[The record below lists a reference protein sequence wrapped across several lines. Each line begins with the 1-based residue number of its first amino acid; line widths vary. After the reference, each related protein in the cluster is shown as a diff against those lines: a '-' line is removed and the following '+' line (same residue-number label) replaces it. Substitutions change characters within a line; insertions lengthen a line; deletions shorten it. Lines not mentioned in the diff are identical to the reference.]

1 MYKKSLR
8 DQIVRTEIVTCCH
21 GWPMASA
28 KEYNGRPDDA
38 QTGLAPVGLKPNKA
52 GGGSAGQGQRRVFA
66 TPS

>member
-1 MYKKSLR
+1 M
-8 DQIVRTEIVTCCH
+8 V
-21 GWPMASA
+21 SA